1 MEVGR
6 HSVIG
11 PGELWMGTE
20 DPLIAQ
26 NMHTTIIGYVLMNI
40 FFWCRKK
47 KEHVDLE
54 TLTIMMHNQ
63 SVSRNVQIPGC
74 CDFIEKKSISIT
86 KTSSQFSD
94 SFLRLKNDKYN

>member
-26 NMHTTIIGYVLMNI
+26 NMHTTIIGYVFSLFYLRYIRLVADILDKRCVISCTWNLLRI
-40 FFWCRKK
+40 PQISN
-47 KEHVDLE
+47 DLLPP
-54 TLTIMMHNQ
+54 T
-63 SVSRNVQIPGC
+63 SFR
-74 CDFIEKKSISIT
+74 EK
-86 KTSSQFSD
+86 
-94 SFLRLKNDKYN
+94 

>member
-26 NMHTTIIGYVLMNI
+26 NMHTTIIGYDKAI
-40 FFWCRKK
+40 FFTY
-47 KEHVDLE
+47 L
-54 TLTIMMHNQ
+54 IM
-63 SVSRNVQIPGC
+63 
-74 CDFIEKKSISIT
+74 
-86 KTSSQFSD
+86 SD
-94 SFLRLKNDKYN
+94 WLLG

>member
-26 NMHTTIIGYVLMNI
+26 NMHTTIIGYV
-40 FFWCRKK
+40 
-47 KEHVDLE
+47 
-54 TLTIMMHNQ
+54 Q
-63 SVSRNVQIPGC
+63 
-74 CDFIEKKSISIT
+74 SISYLWFVHSGMVADDFMINNT
-86 KTSSQFSD
+86 LKSSS
-94 SFLRLKNDKYN
+94 SFLLLFKEFQSYR